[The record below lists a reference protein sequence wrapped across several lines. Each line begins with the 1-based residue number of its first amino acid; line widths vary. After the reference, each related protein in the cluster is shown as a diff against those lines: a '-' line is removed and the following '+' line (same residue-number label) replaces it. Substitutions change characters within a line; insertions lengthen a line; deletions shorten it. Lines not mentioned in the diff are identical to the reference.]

1 MTLPSRILSIR
12 RLDRFKEAYRDL
24 PLVIK
29 EAVDGCLRDL
39 VSEEI
44 PQSRCVQP
52 MRGSNNKNIY
62 TMKPTWNEPYLIS
75 FEVRGSLAILRNIY
89 REKTL

>member
-1 MTLPSRILSIR
+1 
-12 RLDRFKEAYRDL
+12 
-24 PLVIK
+24 
-29 EAVDGCLRDL
+29 
-39 VSEEI
+39 
-44 PQSRCVQP
+44 